1 MVKVSIIVPI
11 YNTEKYLIKC
21 LDSLVNQ
28 TLTDIEILLI
38 NDGSTDNSQKI
49 IDEYVKKYPNICRCF
64 RQENSGQA
72 CARNVGINSA
82 RGDFIA
88 FVDSDDYVDIT
99 AYEKAY
105 DFAIK
110 NDLDIISFDFFKEDE
125 KQNYVS
131 ESSYYYFDG
140 YPDDIKYVLNETSA
154 WNKLIRKKVLDDN
167 NIRFTENIIYE
178 DLELIPRLAL
188 YTSKIGYLKDQLYHY
203 IIRENSTMRQKKYNI
218 KLNCIFK
225 VMESLK
231 KNFIESKYKEELEYL
246 YIEHL
251 LHGATLRYLDYS
263 EGEKD
268 IIKIADVMKKD
279 FPNWS
284 KNKYFKKRSFK
295 YRLFCKLAYKKK
307 IGLLKKILKK

>member
-99 AYEKAY
+99 AYEKVS
-105 DFAIK
+105 
-110 NDLDIISFDFFKEDE
+110 ISRLSRKWGFSTFWTWHWFI
-125 KQNYVS
+125 S
-131 ESSYYYFDG
+131 CFTHRIPFG
-140 YPDDIKYVLNETSA
+140 YRISRIN
-154 WNKLIRKKVLDDN
+154 
-167 NIRFTENIIYE
+167 
-178 DLELIPRLAL
+178 
-188 YTSKIGYLKDQLYHY
+188 SK
-203 IIRENSTMRQKKYNI
+203 RM
-218 KLNCIFK
+218 
-225 VMESLK
+225 
-231 KNFIESKYKEELEYL
+231 
-246 YIEHL
+246 
-251 LHGATLRYLDYS
+251 
-263 EGEKD
+263 
-268 IIKIADVMKKD
+268 
-279 FPNWS
+279 
-284 KNKYFKKRSFK
+284 
-295 YRLFCKLAYKKK
+295 
-307 IGLLKKILKK
+307 